1 MVGESG
7 ILAQLEKA
15 AQRYA
20 VWAWINVGI
29 AVLGGLATLASY
41 NATAAGGQY
50 VAFKGAIVLGP
61 VFAVVNTVRYFR
73 TRSRIRDIKAS
84 MGAART
90 AGRQAP
96 PHPQTPGPA
105 PAPTNE
111 PQNGKV
117 YNPPPGWPRPPE
129 GWVPGPDWRPD
140 PSWPGRPQRWNLL
153 VDPEFL
159 MRPVDLGE
167 DLDFG
172 PPARVTKKR
181 LKEASLGAADA
192 IAWQICQAAGVRNEN
207 PIVTMEGA
215 GEHIRAAI
223 AIAKDRVFSK
233 LITDTN
239 EWVRSSQG
247 NIHEWEAAL
256 QHARMILDKKDTF
269 DGLVD
274 KRIRAVIVAAVAP
287 PLQEHQA
294 PRPAPRPAPE
304 FIRTVPLSEQGQSR
318 KPAKKDKALGD
329 RDFIVGSVVVGI
341 IVLAVAYGAFQNSSS
356 TAGTAAS
363 GTAAGNSQAVAAA
376 AAPAAN
382 PGLDAALVA
391 KLDGQAG
398 WHRTGDFYAQW
409 VPNGAYSCSTGTVCT
424 ELYVQTPLIDGC
436 KNVDVV
442 VDMLKNGTV
451 LGTYH
456 GGYANM
462 PKGSQR
468 KMHIQGASPGA
479 IPDTVELNRIT
490 CTS

>member
-1 MVGESG
+1 MVGDSG
-7 ILAQLEKA
+7 IVAQLEKA
-15 AQRYA
+15 ARRYA

-41 NATAAGGQY
+41 NATGTGGQY

-61 VFAVVNTVRYFR
+61 VFAIINTVRYFR
-73 TRSRIRDIKAS
+73 TRSRVRELKAS
-84 MGAART
+84 VGAPRAS
-90 AGRQAP
+90 GQQAP
-96 PHPQTPGPA
+96 PHPQTPRAA
-105 PAPTNE
+105 PASANGPRS
-111 PQNGKV
+111 GKV

-159 MRPVDLGE
+159 MKPRDLSE

-172 PPARVTKKR
+172 PPARVTKKQ

-207 PIVTMEGA
+207 PLVTMEGV
-215 GEHIRAAI
+215 GEHIRTATAK
-223 AIAKDRVFSK
+223 AKDRVFSK
-233 LITDTN
+233 LIAETN
-239 EWVRSSQG
+239 EWVRSTQG

-256 QHARMILDKKDTF
+256 QHARMILDKKDAF
-269 DGLVD
+269 DGLVE

-287 PLQEHQA
+287 PLQEPEA

-304 FIRTVPLSEQGQSR
+304 FIRTAPLSEQGQSR

-329 RDFIVGSVVVGI
+329 RDFIIGSVVVGI
-341 IVLAVAYGAFQNSSS
+341 IVLAVAYSAFQYNANTS
-356 TAGTAAS
+356 GTAAS
-363 GTAAGNSQAVAAA
+363 GTAAGNSQPVAAA
-376 AAPAAN
+376 AAPAAD
-382 PGLDAALVA
+382 PKFDATLVA
-391 KLDGQAG
+391 KLDGQIG
-398 WHRTGDFYAQW
+398 WHRNGDFYAQW
-409 VPNGAYSCSTGTVCT
+409 VPNGTYACSAGTVCT

-436 KNVDVV
+436 KSVDVV

-451 LGTYH
+451 LGSYH

-479 IPDTVELNRIT
+479 TPDTVELNRIT
-490 CTS
+490 CMS